1 MLAME
6 HVLALVVKLYYKT
19 SFKMQDYIDIFALK
33 DDDDDRMAMPQRDR
47 KRPVD
52 KKKKGRGGQPERE
65 NKQDKDSESDDEH
78 EVQYDGNLS
87 ILERLVSPLSNP
99 HEFGKLL

>member
-19 SFKMQDYIDIFALK
+19 TFKMQDYIDMFTLK
-33 DDDDDRMAMPQRDR
+33 DDEDERNALPQRDR
-47 KRPVD
+47 RRQTE
-52 KKKKGRGGQPERE
+52 KKKKARNEQPEKDIKQARE
-65 NKQDKDSESDDEH
+65 EDSDDEH
-78 EVQYDGNLS
+78 DVQYDGNLS

-99 HEFGKLL
+99 HEFGRYR